1 MEEWDLEDWAKKCI
15 TCIHCY
21 KKKNDDEY
29 IYCRLKNGCRY
40 ETKKKNILPKKEQNN
55 ADISTEKRMV

>member
-1 MEEWDLEDWAKKCI
+1 MEKWDLEDWAKKCI

-21 KKKNDDEY
+21 KKKNYDEY

-40 ETKKKNILPKKEQNN
+40 ETKKKKYTAKEG
-55 ADISTEKRMV
+55 TEQC